1 MIAENIIYPL
11 QIPTIMCIGCGY
23 IWLPMRKMGPKLSSV
38 GGSLLQKFAPETG
51 EVAEI
56 EI

>member
-1 MIAENIIYPL
+1 
-11 QIPTIMCIGCGY
+11 
-23 IWLPMRKMGPKLSSV
+23 MRKMGPKLSSV